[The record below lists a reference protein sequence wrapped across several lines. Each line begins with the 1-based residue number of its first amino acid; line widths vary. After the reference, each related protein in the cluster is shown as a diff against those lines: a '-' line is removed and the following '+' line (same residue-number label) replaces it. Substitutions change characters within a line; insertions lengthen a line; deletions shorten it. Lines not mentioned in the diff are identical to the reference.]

1 GGGFPV
7 GDGFAVFE
15 FAFGH
20 VPAVGVDGRGQGRG
34 GLRDRR
40 GRFGNDRRGV
50 RRRFERFVRAFA
62 FAARVAG
69 NDPEVVG
76 RVRREARARRGDF
89 DGARPRPRQRGAG
102 GGFAVGDGFAVFEFA
117 FGHVP
122 AVGVDGRGQGR
133 GGLRDRRS
141 RFGND
146 RRGVRRRFERFVRAF
161 AFAARVAGN
170 DPEVVG
176 RVRREARDRRGDFD
190 GARPRPRQRGAGG
203 GFAVGDGF
211 AVFEFAF
218 GHVPAVGVD
227 GRGQGRGGLRDRRG
241 RFGNDRRGVRQ
252 RFERFVR
259 ALARAARI
267 RRGDSEV
274 VGRVRR
280 ETRDRCGHG
289 DRARPRPRQR
299 GAGGGFAVGGR
310 FAVFEFAFFDVPAVR
325 VDRRVQC
332 HRGLRDGRGGLRFDR
347 RGA

>member
-1 GGGFPV
+1 GGGFP
-7 GDGFAVFE
+7 
-15 FAFGH
+15 
-20 VPAVGVDGRGQGRG
+20 
-34 GLRDRR
+34 
-40 GRFGNDRRGV
+40 
-50 RRRFERFVRAFA
+50 
-62 FAARVAG
+62 
-69 NDPEVVG
+69 
-76 RVRREARARRGDF
+76 
-89 DGARPRPRQRGAG
+89 
-102 GGFAVGDGFAVFEFA
+102 
-117 FGHVP
+117 
-122 AVGVDGRGQGR
+122 
-133 GGLRDRRS
+133 
-141 RFGND
+141 
-146 RRGVRRRFERFVRAF
+146 
-161 AFAARVAGN
+161 
-170 DPEVVG
+170 
-176 RVRREARDRRGDFD
+176 
-190 GARPRPRQRGAGG
+190 
-203 GFAVGDGF
+203 VGDGF

-347 RGA
+347 RGAVDQHPARADIRVVGEAADQRGVAFPGERHAGAKLAFAALFFAG